1 MTVLDIDTGRN
12 VAMGVAASSTDERE
26 EATGATAGRATELAR
41 PAAHGRGD
49 DDADDAEY
57 ALFEHAIARRD
68 DAAWATVYARYGDL
82 VRHWLGPGWDNAD
95 EGVAAVFVRFW
106 HAMDAEKLARFTSVA
121 PVLRYLKLCA
131 QTTRLD
137 HVRAIRNYREEPLD
151 DVAHAMAAPGILE
164 ETVLSQSDRLAFWRA
179 VQACLTDRREREVIY
194 LSYVQGLCPRQ
205 ISARHNARFP
215 CVQDV
220 YRLKRAALNRLRHA
234 PASQFLLALGS

>member
-1 MTVLDIDTGRN
+1 
-12 VAMGVAASSTDERE
+12 MGVAVSNTDARE
-26 EATGATAGRATELAR
+26 EATDPAAGRVTERAR
-41 PAAHGRGD
+41 SGRYGQGD
-49 DDADDAEY
+49 DDADDAGY

-68 DAAWATVYARYGDL
+68 DAAWATVYARYSTL
-82 VRHWLGPGWDNAD
+82 VRYWLGPDWDDLD

-121 PVLRYLKLCA
+121 SVLRYLKLCA

-137 HVRAIRNYREEPLD
+137 HVRALRGRREEPLD

-164 ETVLSQSDRLAFWRA
+164 ETVLSRTDRLAFWQA
-179 VQACLTDRREREVIY
+179 VQACLTDQREREVIY

-205 ISARHNARFP
+205 ISARYSAQFP

-220 YRLKRAALNRLRHA
+220 YRLKRGALNRLRHA
-234 PASQFLLALGS
+234 PAGRLLLAGGS

>member
-1 MTVLDIDTGRN
+1 MAV
-12 VAMGVAASSTDERE
+12 GVAVGSMDERE
-26 EATGATAGRATELAR
+26 EAKDLTAGRATELAW
-41 PAAHGRGD
+41 PAPNGQGG

-68 DAAWATVYARYGDL
+68 DAAWATVYARYSNM
-82 VRHWLGPGWDNAD
+82 VRHWLGPDWDNAD

-131 QTTRLD
+131 QTTRRD

-151 DVAHAMAAPGILE
+151 DVAHTMAAPGILE
-164 ETVLSQSDRLAFWRA
+164 EMVLSQSDRLAFWHA
-179 VQACLTDRREREVIY
+179 VQACLTDQREREVIY

-220 YRLKRAALNRLRHA
+220 YRLKRGALNRLRHA
-234 PASQFLLALGS
+234 PASQLLPAVGS